1 MNFLHFRI
9 GLPFQKRSQIIAH
22 SYFET
27 DGGRAAAG
35 FKGTTGDC
43 GTRAL
48 AIAADLTY
56 QEAYDLINAYSK
68 DEKPSKRRRG
78 KSSSRTGV
86 HKVTFDKVLADL
98 GWEWT
103 PTMKVG
109 SGCTVHVKKDE
120 LPEGR
125 LILRLSKHYAAFIDG
140 ELHDSFDSSR
150 NGTRCVYG
158 YWKKPES
165 RELDPGAFLDKCEPL
180 RRLFSSPEPRAIKSE
195 YWKAQFKGIFS

>member
-1 MNFLHFRI
+1 M
-9 GLPFQKRSQIIAH
+9 
-22 SYFET
+22 
-27 DGGRAAAG
+27 
-35 FKGTTGDC
+35 
-43 GTRAL
+43 
-48 AIAADLTY
+48 AIATDLTY

-86 HKVTFDKVLADL
+86 HAVTFKKVMADL

-103 PTMKVG
+103 PTMQIG

-120 LPEGR
+120 SPEGR
-125 LILRLSKHYAAFIDG
+125 LILRLSRHMAAFIDG

-158 YWKKPES
+158 YWKELENPDPSFKHSLRMKRTSKLLTQLVTDRYPEFFIADINV
-165 RELDPGAFLDKCEPL
+165 DPDAVDSNLYKVE
-180 RRLFSSPEPRAIKSE
+180 
-195 YWKAQFKGIFS
+195 